1 MAATFGATLPSNTVV
16 GTDGLLRSVS
26 TKESV
31 ETYPYRDGTGETK
44 KFLPG
49 NLTTTEVT
57 VEFFGAA
64 DLSAVTAG
72 AFTSNTLKMVSAK
85 TTESNEGVP
94 EGTHTYK
101 AFVTTGGS

>member
-1 MAATFGATLPSNTVV
+1 MAATFGATLPNNTVI
-16 GTDGLLRSVS
+16 GTDGLLRSSS
-26 TKESV
+26 TKVSV
-31 ETYPYRDGTGETK
+31 EAFPYRDGTGETK

-49 NLTTTEVT
+49 NLRTTEIT

-72 AFTSNTLKMVSAK
+72 AFTPGTIKMVSAK

-101 AFVTTGGS
+101 GYSTLGGS